1 MWFCLA
7 CLPSSACLPA
17 CLSDPQAEELSRRL
31 QEAQGRA
38 QASAAEVAQLQEI
51 LDVKSDRL
59 AALEAEAAVREQRL
73 EELDGTLAALRAAA
87 DAGRAAAQEG
97 QAAAGGGLQLRVAEL
112 EGELVEARSEAAVK
126 GGSMDN
132 MSMSRRATELMRD
145 LAASRAQGE
154 PQEGAIA
161 GAVASLPEVPACSL
175 ALLMACWVLPRAQ
188 CICASVA
195 WPTFTPSPPPGPLCT
210 PPVSLSRPGGF
221 ACRPRG
227 PVGTAHPAGT
237 AAR

>member
-1 MWFCLA
+1 M
-7 CLPSSACLPA
+7 
-17 CLSDPQAEELSRRL
+17 
-31 QEAQGRA
+31 
-38 QASAAEVAQLQEI
+38 AQLQEI

-97 QAAAGGGLQLRVAEL
+97 QAAAGGLQLRVAEL
-112 EGELVEARSEAAVK
+112 EGELAEARSEAAVK
-126 GGSMDN
+126 GGSMEN
-132 MSMSRRATELMRD
+132 MSRRATELMRD

-154 PQEGAIA
+154 AQEGAIA

-188 CICASVA
+188 CICAAVA

-221 ACRPRG
+221 ACRPPG
-227 PVGTAHPAGT
+227 PAGTAHPAGT
-237 AAR
+237 AAGQRH